1 MHEWVGGNLLILFV
15 TATPP
20 PRGQPQAWS
29 QTATKAAAPAA
40 ECVMWVASGGFP
52 APGGAAPVDAP
63 PPHDDG
69 VATHDTCVRRAR
81 GKGGRGQPSVA
92 LSWTEVGVSA
102 TKNPDD
108 TPVRHR
114 GFCGQPLHWPSS
126 PAPPTLGSH
135 HLLLPAAAA
144 PLRRSPRTCL
154 ALAMPM
160 RREPVVDT
168 HRSCISGAGRLVL
181 GRRMGRHEKPRL
193 GWVMKMVG

>member
-20 PRGQPQAWS
+20 PRGQPPGLVADSHQ
-29 QTATKAAAPAA
+29 AAAPAA

-52 APGGAAPVDAP
+52 APGGAAPSSSSTQHHHTTTVWLPMTPAC
-63 PPHDDG
+63 G
-69 VATHDTCVRRAR
+69 AR
-81 GKGGRGQPSVA
+81 GGKGAGGSPLTLS
-92 LSWTEVGVSA
+92 LSWKEVGVSA
-102 TKNPDD
+102 TKNPDG

-181 GRRMGRHEKPRL
+181 GRRMGRHGKN
-193 GWVMKMVG
+193 